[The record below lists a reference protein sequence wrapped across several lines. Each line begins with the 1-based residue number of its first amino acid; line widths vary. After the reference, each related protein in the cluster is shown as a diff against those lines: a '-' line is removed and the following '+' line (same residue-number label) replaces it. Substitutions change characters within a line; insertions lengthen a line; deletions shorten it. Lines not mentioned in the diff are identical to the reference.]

1 MPRKTHGSLM
11 AALETQQQP
20 ASDTPMEAAAPPEMP
35 WWMQTP
41 SVQRLLEE
49 YDSKTDE
56 ERAEIKRIA
65 EEAEEEAFIRIAART
80 TPNEPTAEGAQLRTL
95 AAARYVSR
103 LESVHDHVPKREELE
118 LFEDLIGKLGLR
130 IDYDRYEVVRRKV
143 LEAGG
148 TPGFWEQAQNA
159 TRFFSVR
166 PRAADGTV
174 AVAALRQATFDEAE
188 SLCVLA
194 SRARK
199 LPEGGV
205 NLS

>member
-1 MPRKTHGSLM
+1 MQEILRGREFARLDVAPRNRRRG
-11 AALETQQQP
+11 P
-20 ASDTPMEAAAPPEMP
+20 
-35 WWMQTP
+35 
-41 SVQRLLEE
+41 
-49 YDSKTDE
+49 
-56 ERAEIKRIA
+56 ERA
-65 EEAEEEAFIRIAART
+65 
-80 TPNEPTAEGAQLRTL
+80 P
-95 AAARYVSR
+95 
-103 LESVHDHVPKREELE
+103 H
-118 LFEDLIGKLGLR
+118 
-130 IDYDRYEVVRRKV
+130 DRYEVVRRKV

>member
-1 MPRKTHGSLM
+1 M
-11 AALETQQQP
+11 AALEAQQQQQQP
-20 ASDTPMEAAAPPEMP
+20 TSDATVMEAAAPPELP

-56 ERAEIKRIA
+56 ERAEIKRRA

-188 SLCVLA
+188 GVLA
-194 SRARK
+194 SRARNC
-199 LPEGGV
+199 L
-205 NLS
+205 

>member
-1 MPRKTHGSLM
+1 
-11 AALETQQQP
+11 
-20 ASDTPMEAAAPPEMP
+20 
-35 WWMQTP
+35 
-41 SVQRLLEE
+41 
-49 YDSKTDE
+49 
-56 ERAEIKRIA
+56 
-65 EEAEEEAFIRIAART
+65 
-80 TPNEPTAEGAQLRTL
+80 
-95 AAARYVSR
+95 
-103 LESVHDHVPKREELE
+103 
-118 LFEDLIGKLGLR
+118 
-130 IDYDRYEVVRRKV
+130 VRRMV

-199 LPEGGV
+199 L
-205 NLS
+205 

>member
-1 MPRKTHGSLM
+1 M
-11 AALETQQQP
+11 AALEAQQQP

-56 ERAEIKRIA
+56 ERAEIKRRA

-118 LFEDLIGKLGLR
+118 LFADLIGKLGLR

-148 TPGFWEQAQNA
+148 TPGFWEQAQSA
-159 TRFFSVR
+159 TPAVR
-166 PRAADGTV
+166 
-174 AVAALRQATFDEAE
+174 
-188 SLCVLA
+188 
-194 SRARK
+194 
-199 LPEGGV
+199 
-205 NLS
+205 

>member
-1 MPRKTHGSLM
+1 M
-11 AALETQQQP
+11 AALEAQQQP
-20 ASDTPMEAAAPPEMP
+20 TSDTPMEAAAPPELP

-56 ERAEIKRIA
+56 ERAEIKRRA
-65 EEAEEEAFIRIAART
+65 EEAEEEAFQRIAART
-80 TPNEPTAEGAQLRTL
+80 TPNTPTEEGTQLRTL

-103 LESVHDHVPKREELE
+103 LQSVHDHVPKREELE
-118 LFEDLIGKLGLR
+118 LFADLIGKLGLR

-148 TPGFWEQAQNA
+148 TPGFWDEAQNA

-205 NLS
+205 SSS

>member
-1 MPRKTHGSLM
+1 M
-11 AALETQQQP
+11 AALEAQQQP
-20 ASDTPMEAAAPPEMP
+20 TSDTPMEAAAPPEMP

-56 ERAEIKRIA
+56 ERAEIKRRA

-130 IDYDRYEVVRRKV
+130 IDYDRYEVWRVLEGADAWLLGASAERDAVLQRPAAGRGRHGRGRGAAAGDVRRGGEFV
-143 LEAGG
+143 FAG
-148 TPGFWEQAQNA
+148 AHHA
-159 TRFFSVR
+159 CFF
-166 PRAADGTV
+166 G
-174 AVAALRQATFDEAE
+174 
-188 SLCVLA
+188 
-194 SRARK
+194 
-199 LPEGGV
+199 
-205 NLS
+205 

>member
-1 MPRKTHGSLM
+1 M
-11 AALETQQQP
+11 AALEAQQQQQP
-20 ASDTPMEAAAPPEMP
+20 TSDATVMEAAAPPELP

-41 SVQRLLEE
+41 SVQRLLAE

-56 ERAEIKRIA
+56 ERADIKRRA

-80 TPNEPTAEGAQLRTL
+80 TPNTPTEEGTQLRTL
-95 AAARYVSR
+95 AAARYVQR
-103 LESVHDHVPKREELE
+103 LESVHDHVPNQEELE

-194 SRARK
+194 SRAR
-199 LPEGGV
+199 